1 MDQQNENAY
10 KRIDMMYNTALILA
24 PHTDDGELGCGATI
38 HHMLKQGTKVYYIAF
53 STCRRS
59 LPPDVP
65 PDTLEKEVKNAVAIL
80 GLPPENLILEDFD
93 VRDFPSQRQAI
104 LERMVSLNQS
114 LNPDVVFLPSSTDTH
129 QDHQVIHNEGL
140 RAFKKSS
147 ILGYEMPWNNTI
159 FTSNAF
165 IKLSKE
171 NIDKKVEALKAY
183 QSQQSRKYLN
193 KDFIMGLAR
202 VRGVQA
208 ATEYAEAFEAIRTI
222 I

>member
-1 MDQQNENAY
+1 MIF
-10 KRIDMMYNTALILA
+10 KKALILA
-24 PHTDDGELGCGATI
+24 PHTDDGELGCGGTI
-38 HHMLKQGTKVYYIAF
+38 HRLVEEGTKVYYVAF

-59 LPPDVP
+59 LPDGVP
-65 PDTLEKEVKNAVAIL
+65 ANTLELEVKKAVDIL
-80 GLPPENLILEDFD
+80 GLTQEQLILHDFD
-93 VRDFPSQRQAI
+93 VRDFPSQRQDI
-104 LERMVSLNQS
+104 LEVMVTLNKAIS
-114 LNPDVVFLPSSTDTH
+114 PDVVFLPSSTDTH

-140 RAFKKSS
+140 RAFKNSS
-147 ILGYEMPWNNTI
+147 VFGYEMPWNNTV

-171 NIDKKVEALKAY
+171 NIEKKLEALKSY
-183 QSQQSRKYLN
+183 ESQQGRTYLN
-193 KDFIMGLAR
+193 REFIMGLAK